1 MCMPGFKYNPNGY
14 TPRDYAKEGY
24 INKGPGL
31 FGLTRWEKPE
41 TQSSPAS
48 QPSSMPQSSA
58 NSFMPAYSDGQQPMA
73 QQQIQ
78 PASMPRAT
86 TGRFSFNQG
95 NFRIGESTMNSS
107 DSGLNI

>member
-24 INKGPGL
+24 IDKGPWL
-31 FGLTRWEKPE
+31 FGINRWEKPTSPV
-41 TQSSPAS
+41 TQPSDMPQSPAS
-48 QPSSMPQSSA
+48 YA
-58 NSFMPAYSDGQQPMA
+58 MPAYVDGQQPMV
-73 QQQIQ
+73 QQQVQ

-86 TGRFSFNQG
+86 TGRFSFSNG